1 MSLNL
6 LQPVGNVVESCFLS
20 TVIDQDD
27 THCALV
33 VSLRDC
39 SEALLSRCVPN
50 LKFNALVLH
59 VDRLDFKVDT

>member
-6 LQPVGNVVESCFLS
+6 LQPVGNVVESCFLG

-39 SEALLSRCVPN
+39 SEALLSCCVPY
-50 LKFNALVLH
+50 LKFYALVLH